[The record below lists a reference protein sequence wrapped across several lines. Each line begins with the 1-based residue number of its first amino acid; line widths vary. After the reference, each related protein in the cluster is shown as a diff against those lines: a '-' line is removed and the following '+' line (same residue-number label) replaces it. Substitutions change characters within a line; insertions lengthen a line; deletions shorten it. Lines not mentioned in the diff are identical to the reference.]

1 MMRATLLGVTLA
13 IALAASATKMDATD
27 AALDLRLKKLET
39 ELRCLVCQNQ
49 TIADSNADLAGDL
62 RREVRDLALAGKT
75 DAQIREYLVARYGDF
90 VLYDPP
96 LKWTTTLL
104 WIGPFAMLV
113 AGAGLWLTLLRRR
126 VRTAAAAPPPKD
138 SEAHARARA
147 RLDGQ
152 DNERSPG

>member
-75 DAQIREYLVARYGDF
+75 DAQIREYLVATRMRRPVRARSPRTGRS
-90 VLYDPP
+90 PSRSS
-96 LKWTTTLL
+96 TS
-104 WIGPFAMLV
+104 
-113 AGAGLWLTLLRRR
+113 RRR
-126 VRTAAAAPPPKD
+126 
-138 SEAHARARA
+138 
-147 RLDGQ
+147 
-152 DNERSPG
+152 RSRSSFPRPSGSSLPHNR